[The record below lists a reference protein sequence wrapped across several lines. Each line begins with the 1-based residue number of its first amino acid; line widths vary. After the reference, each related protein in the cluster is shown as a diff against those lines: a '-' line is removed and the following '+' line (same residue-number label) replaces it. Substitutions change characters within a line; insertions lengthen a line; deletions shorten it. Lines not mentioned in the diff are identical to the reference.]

1 MCKKREGGMYVS
13 QTVETLF
20 SIFDSSAVV
29 LRKELDVT
37 YLEALVETGDNLF
50 EGAILQE
57 ELSESAIERLNRE
70 YSTFNEETYKGE
82 EIRKAFQL
90 AILKGMKEGVQ
101 ANHEMTPDAVG
112 MFMSYLFHKFMQGQ
126 NEITVLDPA
135 IGTGNLMT
143 TVFNSAKEG
152 LTMSGFGVEVDE
164 VLIKLALVNA
174 NLQKHAIEFFHQ
186 DGLAPLYIDPVDAVV
201 SDLPVGYYPN
211 EIGASEYKLKAD
223 EGMSY
228 AHHLFIE
235 QSVKHTKEGGYL
247 FFLVPNFIFESDQ
260 APKLHAFI
268 KETCFIQGLL
278 QLPVSMFKN
287 EKNAKSIFVLQK
299 KGANVTMPK
308 QALLV
313 ELPKFSNMK
322 AMEDIMDQ
330 LNTWFATHK

>member
-1 MCKKREGGMYVS
+1 MS

-112 MFMSYLFHKFMQGQ
+112 MFMSYLFHKFMQGK

-143 TVFNSAKEG
+143 TVFNSAKEE

-186 DGLAPLYIDPVDAVV
+186 DGLAPLYIDPVDAVI
-201 SDLPVGYYPN
+201 SDLPIGYYPN

-299 KGANVTMPK
+299 KGPSVMMPK

-322 AMEDIMDQ
+322 AMENIMDQ

>member
-1 MCKKREGGMYVS
+1 MYVS

-29 LRKELDVT
+29 LRKELDVA

-201 SDLPVGYYPN
+201 SDLPIGYYPN

-299 KGANVTMPK
+299 KGQGVTMPK

-322 AMEDIMDQ
+322 AMENIMDQ

>member
-1 MCKKREGGMYVS
+1 MS

-112 MFMSYLFHKFMQGQ
+112 MFMSYLFHKFMKGQ

-143 TVFNSAKEG
+143 TVFSSAQENV
-152 LTMSGFGVEVDE
+152 TMSGFGVEVDE

-299 KGANVTMPK
+299 KGPSVTMPK

>member
-1 MCKKREGGMYVS
+1 MYVS

-57 ELSESAIERLNRE
+57 ELSEAAIERLNRE

-186 DGLAPLYIDPVDAVV
+186 DGLAPLYIDPVDAVI
-201 SDLPVGYYPN
+201 SDLPIGYYPN

-299 KGANVTMPK
+299 KGPSVTMQK

>member
-1 MCKKREGGMYVS
+1 MS

-57 ELSESAIERLNRE
+57 ELSESVIERLNRE

-152 LTMSGFGVEVDE
+152 LAMSGFGVEVDE

-201 SDLPVGYYPN
+201 SDLPIGYYPN

-299 KGANVTMPK
+299 KGPSVTMPK

-322 AMEDIMDQ
+322 AMENIMDQ

>member
-1 MCKKREGGMYVS
+1 MYVS

-135 IGTGNLMT
+135 IGTGNLVT

>member
-1 MCKKREGGMYVS
+1 MYVS

-29 LRKELDVT
+29 LRKGLDVT

-112 MFMSYLFHKFMQGQ
+112 MFMSYLFHKFMQGKA
-126 NEITVLDPA
+126 EITVLDPA

-143 TVFNSAKEG
+143 TVFNSAKEE
-152 LTMSGFGVEVDE
+152 LVMSGFGVEVDE

-186 DGLAPLYIDPVDAVV
+186 DGLAPLYIDPVDAVI
-201 SDLPVGYYPN
+201 SDLPIGYYPN

-299 KGANVTMPK
+299 KGPSVTMPK

-322 AMEDIMDQ
+322 AMENIMDQ

>member
-1 MCKKREGGMYVS
+1 MS
-13 QTVETLF
+13 QAVETLF
-20 SIFDSSAVV
+20 SIFDSSTVV

-57 ELSESAIERLNRE
+57 ELSESTIERLNRE

-126 NEITVLDPA
+126 KEITVLDPA

-143 TVFNSAKEG
+143 TLFNSAKEE

-201 SDLPVGYYPN
+201 SDLPIGYYPN
-211 EIGASEYKLKAD
+211 EIVASEYTLKAN

-299 KGANVTMPK
+299 KGQGVTMPK

-313 ELPKFSNMK
+313 ELPKFSDMK
-322 AMEDIMDQ
+322 AMENIMDQ

>member
-1 MCKKREGGMYVS
+1 MYVS

-235 QSVKHTKEGGYL
+235 QSVKHMKEGGYL

>member
-1 MCKKREGGMYVS
+1 MS

-57 ELSESAIERLNRE
+57 ELSEAAIERLNRE

-186 DGLAPLYIDPVDAVV
+186 DGLAPLYIDPVDAVI
-201 SDLPVGYYPN
+201 SDLPIGYYPN

-299 KGANVTMPK
+299 KGPSVTMQK

>member
-1 MCKKREGGMYVS
+1 MYVS

-37 YLEALVETGDNLF
+37 YLEALVETGNNLF

-201 SDLPVGYYPN
+201 SDLPIGYYPN

-299 KGANVTMPK
+299 KGQGVTMPK

-322 AMEDIMDQ
+322 AMENIMDQ

>member
-1 MCKKREGGMYVS
+1 MYVS

-143 TVFNSAKEG
+143 TVFNSAKDG

-201 SDLPVGYYPN
+201 SDLPIGYYPN

-299 KGANVTMPK
+299 KGPNVIMPK

>member
-1 MCKKREGGMYVS
+1 MS

-143 TVFNSAKEG
+143 TVFNSAKDG

-201 SDLPVGYYPN
+201 SDLPIGYYPN

-299 KGANVTMPK
+299 KGPNVIMPK

>member
-1 MCKKREGGMYVS
+1 MS

-57 ELSESAIERLNRE
+57 ELSEAAIERLNRE

-112 MFMSYLFHKFMQGQ
+112 MFMSYLFHKFMKGQ

-143 TVFNSAKEG
+143 TVFNSAQENI
-152 LTMSGFGVEVDE
+152 TMSGFGVEVDE

-186 DGLAPLYIDPVDAVV
+186 DGLAPLYIDPVDAVI
-201 SDLPVGYYPN
+201 SDLPIGYYPN

-260 APKLHAFI
+260 ASKLHAFI

-299 KGANVTMPK
+299 KGPSVTMPK

>member
-1 MCKKREGGMYVS
+1 MS

-70 YSTFNEETYKGE
+70 YSRFNEETYKGE

-201 SDLPVGYYPN
+201 SDLPIGYYPN

-299 KGANVTMPK
+299 KGSNVTMPK

-322 AMEDIMDQ
+322 AMENIMDQ

>member
-1 MCKKREGGMYVS
+1 MYVS
-13 QTVETLF
+13 QAVETLF
-20 SIFDSSAVV
+20 SIFDSSTVV

-57 ELSESAIERLNRE
+57 ELSESTIERLNRE

-126 NEITVLDPA
+126 KEITVLDPA

-143 TVFNSAKEG
+143 TLFNSAKEE

-201 SDLPVGYYPN
+201 SDLPIGYYPN
-211 EIGASEYKLKAD
+211 EIVASEYTLKAN

-268 KETCFIQGLL
+268 KETCCIQGLL

-299 KGANVTMPK
+299 KGQGVTMPK

-322 AMEDIMDQ
+322 AMENIMDQ

>member
-1 MCKKREGGMYVS
+1 MYVS

-126 NEITVLDPA
+126 NEIAVLDPA

-152 LTMSGFGVEVDE
+152 LAMSGFGVEVDE

-186 DGLAPLYIDPVDAVV
+186 DGLAPLYIDPVDAVI
-201 SDLPVGYYPN
+201 SDLPIGYYPN
-211 EIGASEYKLKAD
+211 EIGASEYKLKVD

-299 KGANVTMPK
+299 KGPSVTMPK

>member
-1 MCKKREGGMYVS
+1 MYVS

-57 ELSESAIERLNRE
+57 ELSELAIERLNRE

-152 LTMSGFGVEVDE
+152 LIMSGFGVEVDE

>member
-1 MCKKREGGMYVS
+1 MS

-57 ELSESAIERLNRE
+57 GLSESAIERLNRE

-112 MFMSYLFHKFMQGQ
+112 MFMSYLFHKFMKGQ

-143 TVFNSAKEG
+143 TVFNSAQENV
-152 LTMSGFGVEVDE
+152 TMSGFGVEVDE

-299 KGANVTMPK
+299 KGPSVTMPK

>member
-278 QLPVSMFKN
+278 QLPVSMFKTR
-287 EKNAKSIFVLQK
+287 KMQKYICSPK

-322 AMEDIMDQ
+322 AMENIMDQ

>member
-1 MCKKREGGMYVS
+1 MYVS

-20 SIFDSSAVV
+20 SIFDSSTVI

-50 EGAILQE
+50 EGTILQE
-57 ELSESAIERLNRE
+57 ELSESTIERLNRE
-70 YSTFNEETYKGE
+70 YSKFNEETYKSE

-90 AILKGMKEGVQ
+90 AILKGMKDGIQ

-112 MFMSYLFHKFMQGQ
+112 MFMSYLFHKFMKDQK
-126 NEITVLDPA
+126 EIVVLDPA

-143 TVFNSAKEG
+143 TIFNVAQEG
-152 LTMSGFGVEVDE
+152 TTISGFGVDVDDLL
-164 VLIKLALVNA
+164 VRLALVNA
-174 NLQKHAIEFFHQ
+174 NLQKQAIELFNQ

-201 SDLPVGYYPN
+201 CDLPIGYYPN
-211 EIGASEYKLKAD
+211 EIGASEYTLKAD

-268 KETCFIQGLL
+268 KETSFIQGLL

-287 EKNAKSIFVLQK
+287 EKNAKSILVLQK
-299 KGANVTMPK
+299 KGPDVTMPK

-322 AMEDIMDQ
+322 AMENIMTQ
-330 LNTWFATHK
+330 LNSWFATHKS

>member
-1 MCKKREGGMYVS
+1 MS

-152 LTMSGFGVEVDE
+152 LAMSGFGVEVDE

-201 SDLPVGYYPN
+201 SDLPIGYYPN

-299 KGANVTMPK
+299 KGPSVTMPK

-322 AMEDIMDQ
+322 AMENIMDQ

>member
-1 MCKKREGGMYVS
+1 MYVS

-57 ELSESAIERLNRE
+57 ELSEAAIERLNRE

-201 SDLPVGYYPN
+201 SDLPIGYYPN

-299 KGANVTMPK
+299 KGPSVTMPK

>member
-1 MCKKREGGMYVS
+1 MS

-313 ELPKFSNMK
+313 DLPKFSNMK

>member
-1 MCKKREGGMYVS
+1 MYVS

-57 ELSESAIERLNRE
+57 ELSEPAIERLNRE

-201 SDLPVGYYPN
+201 SDLPIGYYPN

-299 KGANVTMPK
+299 KGPSVTMPK

-322 AMEDIMDQ
+322 AMENIMDQ

>member
-1 MCKKREGGMYVS
+1 MS
-13 QTVETLF
+13 QAVETLF
-20 SIFDSSAVV
+20 SIFDSSTVV

-57 ELSESAIERLNRE
+57 ELSESTIERLNRE

-126 NEITVLDPA
+126 KEITVLDPA

-143 TVFNSAKEG
+143 TLFNSAKEE

-174 NLQKHAIEFFHQ
+174 NLQKHAIEFFYQ

-201 SDLPVGYYPN
+201 SDLPIGYYPN
-211 EIGASEYKLKAD
+211 EIVASEYTLKAD

-247 FFLVPNFIFESDQ
+247 FFLVPNFIFESD
-260 APKLHAFI
+260 
-268 KETCFIQGLL
+268 
-278 QLPVSMFKN
+278 
-287 EKNAKSIFVLQK
+287 
-299 KGANVTMPK
+299 
-308 QALLV
+308 
-313 ELPKFSNMK
+313 
-322 AMEDIMDQ
+322 
-330 LNTWFATHK
+330 

>member
-1 MCKKREGGMYVS
+1 MYVS

-37 YLEALVETGDNLF
+37 YLQALVETGDNLF

-126 NEITVLDPA
+126 NEIAVLDPA

-152 LTMSGFGVEVDE
+152 LAMSGFGVEVDE

-186 DGLAPLYIDPVDAVV
+186 DGLAPLYIDPVDAVI
-201 SDLPVGYYPN
+201 SDLPIGYYPN

-299 KGANVTMPK
+299 KGPSVTMPK

-330 LNTWFATHK
+330 LNTWFATHQ

>member
-1 MCKKREGGMYVS
+1 MS

-57 ELSESAIERLNRE
+57 ELSEAAIERLNRE

-112 MFMSYLFHKFMQGQ
+112 IFMSYLFHKFMQGQ

-186 DGLAPLYIDPVDAVV
+186 DGLAPLYIDPVDAVI
-201 SDLPVGYYPN
+201 SDLPIGYYPN

-299 KGANVTMPK
+299 KGPSVTMPK

>member
-1 MCKKREGGMYVS
+1 MYVS

-235 QSVKHTKEGGYL
+235 QSVKHTKSGGYL
-247 FFLVPNFIFESDQ
+247 FFLVPNFIFESEQ

>member
-1 MCKKREGGMYVS
+1 MS

-112 MFMSYLFHKFMQGQ
+112 MFMSYLFHKFMQGKA
-126 NEITVLDPA
+126 EITVLDPA

-143 TVFNSAKEG
+143 TVFNSAKEE
-152 LTMSGFGVEVDE
+152 LVMSGFGVEVDE

-186 DGLAPLYIDPVDAVV
+186 DGLAPLYIDPVDAVI
-201 SDLPVGYYPN
+201 SDLPIGYYPN

-299 KGANVTMPK
+299 KGPSVTMPK

-322 AMEDIMDQ
+322 AMENIMDQ

>member
-1 MCKKREGGMYVS
+1 MYVS

-112 MFMSYLFHKFMQGQ
+112 LFMSYLFHKFMQGQ
-126 NEITVLDPA
+126 NEIAVLDPA

-143 TVFNSAKEG
+143 TVFNSDKEG
-152 LTMSGFGVEVDE
+152 LAMSGFGVEVDE

-186 DGLAPLYIDPVDAVV
+186 DGLAPLYIDPVDAVI
-201 SDLPVGYYPN
+201 SDLPIGYYPN

-299 KGANVTMPK
+299 KGPSVTMPK

-313 ELPKFSNMK
+313 ELPKFSSMK

>member
-1 MCKKREGGMYVS
+1 MYVS

-112 MFMSYLFHKFMQGQ
+112 MFMSYLFHKFMKGQ

-143 TVFNSAKEG
+143 TVFNSAQENV
-152 LTMSGFGVEVDE
+152 TMSGFGVEVDE

-299 KGANVTMPK
+299 KGPSVTMPK

-330 LNTWFATHK
+330 LNTWFATQK

>member
-1 MCKKREGGMYVS
+1 MS

-112 MFMSYLFHKFMQGQ
+112 MFMSYLFHKFMKGQ

-143 TVFNSAKEG
+143 TVFNSAQENI
-152 LTMSGFGVEVDE
+152 TMSGFGVEVDE

-186 DGLAPLYIDPVDAVV
+186 DGLAPLYIDPVDAVI
-201 SDLPVGYYPN
+201 SDLPIGYYPN

-299 KGANVTMPK
+299 KGPSVTMPK

>member
-1 MCKKREGGMYVS
+1 MYVS

-57 ELSESAIERLNRE
+57 ELSEAAIERLNRE

-112 MFMSYLFHKFMQGQ
+112 MFMSYLFHKFMKGQ

-143 TVFNSAKEG
+143 TVFNSAQENI
-152 LTMSGFGVEVDE
+152 TMSGFGVEVDE

-186 DGLAPLYIDPVDAVV
+186 DGLAPLYIDPVDAVI
-201 SDLPVGYYPN
+201 SDLPIGYYPN

-299 KGANVTMPK
+299 KGPSVTMPK

-330 LNTWFATHK
+330 LDTWFATHK

>member
-1 MCKKREGGMYVS
+1 MYVS
-13 QTVETLF
+13 QAVETLF
-20 SIFDSSAVV
+20 SIFDSSTVV

-57 ELSESAIERLNRE
+57 ELSESTIERLNRE

-126 NEITVLDPA
+126 KEITVLDPA

-143 TVFNSAKEG
+143 TVFNGAKEEMA
-152 LTMSGFGVEVDE
+152 MSGFGVEVDE

-201 SDLPVGYYPN
+201 SDLPIGYYPN
-211 EIGASEYKLKAD
+211 EIGASEYTLKAN

-299 KGANVTMPK
+299 KGQGVTMPK

-322 AMEDIMDQ
+322 AMENIMDQ

>member
-1 MCKKREGGMYVS
+1 MYVS

-112 MFMSYLFHKFMQGQ
+112 MFMSYLFHKFMKGQ

-152 LTMSGFGVEVDE
+152 LAMSGFGVEVDE

-201 SDLPVGYYPN
+201 SDLPIGYYPN

-299 KGANVTMPK
+299 KGPSVTMPK

-322 AMEDIMDQ
+322 AMENIMDQ

>member
-1 MCKKREGGMYVS
+1 MYVS
-13 QTVETLF
+13 QAVETLF
-20 SIFDSSAVV
+20 SIFDSSTVV
-29 LRKELDVT
+29 LCKELDVT

-57 ELSESAIERLNRE
+57 ELSESTIERLNRE

-126 NEITVLDPA
+126 KEITVLDPA

-143 TVFNSAKEG
+143 TLFNSAKEE

-186 DGLAPLYIDPVDAVV
+186 DGVAPLYINPVDAVV
-201 SDLPVGYYPN
+201 SDLPIGYYPN
-211 EIGASEYKLKAD
+211 EIVASEYTLKAN

-299 KGANVTMPK
+299 KGQGVTMPK

-322 AMEDIMDQ
+322 AMENIMDQ